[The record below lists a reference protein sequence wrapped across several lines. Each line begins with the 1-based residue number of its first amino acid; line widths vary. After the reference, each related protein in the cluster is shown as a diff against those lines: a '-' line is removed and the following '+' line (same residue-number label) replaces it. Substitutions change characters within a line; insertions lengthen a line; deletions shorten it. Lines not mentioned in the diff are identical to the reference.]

1 MFDIRTIVTSL
12 IVSIVVVFGAG
23 LVGGNQSE
31 NLGAV
36 TRMPNVDLISK
47 SLSASTTST
56 TATSTVSVMGA
67 APTQGGILII
77 KDSDGSGCTQ
87 IWGRN
92 GSTSTGVA
100 TCP

>member
-1 MFDIRTIVTSL
+1 MIKTIVASVITSAVISL
-12 IVSIVVVFGAG
+12 VVFGV

-67 APTQGGILII
+67 AATQGGIIII